1 MPWALKM
8 TSYAGSLLLILL
20 IYFGYRYFVSV
31 KILNLKPSWV
41 YGLFYIMLLLLFLA
55 YPLAG
60 NIMYLKAGY
69 FSHTDFPPAVIYLFW
84 FGLVCMGVMLN
95 WLLMHDLL
103 RPAAAWITGRDP
115 VIIRRWFAAAF
126 ILMAG
131 LTVVYTAG
139 KMILDTKRIVVEEI
153 GYTLAGNTGKVAP
166 LTIVHIADLHADRYT
181 GEKKMSRYV
190 RKVNDAGPDIVIFSG
205 DLISSG
211 VDYIQAGADALAG
224 IQATHGTWF
233 VMGDHDYWVGTEE
246 IAEALQSRSIN
257 VLQNENALIRHNDS
271 AIIKIT
277 GVTELYS
284 TQVDP
289 GVLAGL
295 LDEESGED
303 LHLLAS
309 HQASER
315 LIEKANDSGVHQ
327 LLAGH
332 THGGQIV
339 VPLFFY
345 PVTAV
350 RAESPYVRGSW
361 HFGNMLMHIN
371 NGLGFTLAPVRYNA
385 PAKVTVI
392 RVQQAP

>member
-1 MPWALKM
+1 MPWALRM
-8 TSYAGSLLLILL
+8 ISYAGIVILIML
-20 IYFGYRYFVSV
+20 IYFGYRYFLSV
-31 KILNLKPSWV
+31 KILNLKPAWV
-41 YGLFYIMLLLLFLA
+41 YSLFFFILTGSFLA

-60 NIMYLKAGY
+60 NIQYLMLGN
-69 FSHTDFPPAVIYLFW
+69 FSHANFSPAVIYLFW

-95 WLLMHDLL
+95 WLLIHDLL
-103 RPAAAWITGRDP
+103 RPMVVWLTGSEP
-115 VIIRRWFAAAF
+115 LIIRRWFATVF
-126 ILMAG
+126 IVAAG
-131 LTVVYTAG
+131 LTVMYTAG
-139 KMILDTKRIVVEEI
+139 KMFLDTNRIVVEEI
-153 GYTLAGNTGKVAP
+153 SYTLTGNTGPVAP

-181 GEKKMSRYV
+181 GEKKMRRYIG
-190 RKVNDAGPDIVIFSG
+190 KVNDAKPDIVIFSG

-211 VDYIQAGADALAG
+211 MDYIQAGADALAG

-246 IAEALQSRSIN
+246 IAEALQSRNIN
-257 VLQNENALIRHNDS
+257 VLQNENALVRHNGS
-271 AIIKIT
+271 SVIKIT

-284 TQVDP
+284 TQVETS
-289 GVLAGL
+289 VLDDL
-295 LDEESGED
+295 LNEEFGED

-315 LIEKANDSGVHQ
+315 LITRANNSGVHK

-392 RVQQAP
+392 RVR